1 VVVVLAFADA
11 KRDFDSCFNAN
22 AMKNRRFFLMIL
34 SVLIGSALAGCQQEA
49 SAAFEASP
57 IETRDP
63 TATATSQSPS
73 RSSKVFAQAEP
84 VGESTPVPISLPT
97 PIPSTDPNWR
107 PPPYP
112 EPWAIRAEDHFLLAR
127 PIASDEVNWPLPWY
141 RYGSTNFGDRSVHTG
156 VDIGASRGAIV
167 HAAGP
172 GEVLWAGYGLYRG
185 QYDPEDPYGL
195 AVAIRHDFGYK
206 NQRLWTVYAHMDSIL
221 VWEGQRLETGDA
233 LGTVGDTGHAEGHH
247 LHFEV
252 RLGENRYFSTR
263 NPELWIVP
271 NEGWGVLAGRVMNS
285 WGKPL
290 PEYELRIRS
299 LVTDRRYIVWTYAQ
313 DTIHPDEIYQENFVI
328 SDLPAGPYEVTI
340 DFVGRTF
347 IANLYIHP
355 GQTNFMIFNGRH
367 GYTVEPT
374 PTPADMTSP
383 PS

>member
-1 VVVVLAFADA
+1 LVVVLAFANAEPNVDTVCDA
-11 KRDFDSCFNAN
+11 YTMNKRLELLWTMSLLVGF
-22 AMKNRRFFLMIL
+22 
-34 SVLIGSALAGCQQEA
+34 ALAGCQREA
-49 SAAFEASP
+49 VEALVPDP
-57 IETRDP
+57 IETQVS
-63 TATATSQSPS
+63 TATATSEAPS
-73 RSSKVFAQAEP
+73 HTGKVLAQVEP
-84 VGESTPVPISLPT
+84 PKESTPVPITLPT

-112 EPWAIRAEDHFLLAR
+112 EPWAIRLEDHFLLAR
-127 PIASDEVNWPLPWY
+127 PISSDEVNWPLPWY

-156 VDIGASRGAIV
+156 VDIGASRGAYV

-185 QYDPEDPYGL
+185 QYDPQDPYGL

-206 NQRLWTVYAHMDSIL
+206 DQLLYTVYAHMDSIL
-221 VWEGQRLETGDA
+221 VWEGQRVQTGDL

-285 WGKPL
+285 WGKL
-290 PEYELRIRS
+290 LTEYEINIRS
-299 LVTDRRYIVWTYAQ
+299 LVTDRRYVVWTYAQ
-313 DTIHPDEIYQENFVI
+313 GTIHPDETYQENFVI
-328 SDLPAGPYEVTI
+328 SDLPAGPYEVKI

-374 PTPADMTSP
+374 PTPVDMAAP
-383 PS
+383 PN

>member
-1 VVVVLAFADA
+1 MNTQRQFLKAGLFFIGFA
-11 KRDFDSCFNAN
+11 
-22 AMKNRRFFLMIL
+22 L
-34 SVLIGSALAGCQQEA
+34 VGCQHEA
-49 SAAFEASP
+49 SAALDPVPS
-57 IETRDP
+57 ETQAP
-63 TATATSQSPS
+63 TATATTKTSSQA
-73 RSSKVFAQAEP
+73 SKVFAQVEP
-84 VGESTPVPISLPT
+84 SVDATPVPITLPT
-97 PIPSTDPNWR
+97 PVPSTDPNWR

-112 EPWAIRAEDHFLLAR
+112 EPWAVRPEDHFLLAR

-185 QYDPEDPYGL
+185 QYDLGDPYGL
-195 AVAIRHDFGYK
+195 AVAIRHDYGYK
-206 NQRLWTVYAHMDSIL
+206 GQLLYTVYAHMDSIL
-221 VWEGQRLETGDA
+221 VWEGQRVEAGDP

-271 NEGWGVLAGRVMNS
+271 NEGWGVLVGRVTNS
-285 WGKPL
+285 WGKLL
-290 PEYELRIRS
+290 PEYELRVRS
-299 LVTDRRYIVWTYAQ
+299 LVSDRRYIVWTYAQ
-313 DTIHPDEIYQENFVI
+313 DTIHPDEVYQENFVI

-374 PTPADMTSP
+374 PTPADLAAP
-383 PS
+383 PD